1 MSLSSKG
8 YTSSFRGSV
17 APGAYAIIQA
27 SDFGTAPGPG
37 GPVDAELGVSAL
49 YALLAYSGVT
59 NTGSSVIN
67 GGNVGSA
74 PTETVTGFPP
84 GTIAP
89 PFGIDNADAAAA
101 RTAGEAAYTHYAGLT
116 FTSLGSAVDLST
128 SGNGSNAHT
137 YVAGNYSSSSS
148 MDIPTS
154 ITLDGQGNP
163 NATFIFFAASTVTLE
178 SGASILLING
188 AKADNVIWLVGS
200 SFTSVATSNMVGN
213 ILAYASI
220 TLGGGTLAGRALA
233 VGGGDGAVTISA
245 ATVVNVPL
253 GVPGVPGVQNYLP
266 LIPSE
271 STTDYIFIIPNTGSE
286 WKVQKSVNFARPNGT
301 TETAGVE
308 IDTVDCIQ
316 PEYPG
321 TSAAVLAGTTPASFF
336 VMNGY
341 GFQATTSGTTASS
354 FIGFANFKTAKGA
367 TTTDGSVVWTA
378 LGKVA
383 LIRARF
389 ANLSASPATP
399 AAQEYDFWEQ

>member
-1 MSLSSKG
+1 MSFSSKG

-17 APGAYAIIQA
+17 APGAYAIIHA

-37 GPVDAELGVSAL
+37 GPVDAELGVAAY

-67 GGNVGSA
+67 DGNVGSA
-74 PTETVTGFPP
+74 PTESITGFPP

-89 PFGIDNADAAAA
+89 PFGIDNTDAATA
-101 RTAGEAAYTHYAGLT
+101 RTAGEAAYTHYASLTPTQTGL
-116 FTSLGSAVDLST
+116 ADLST
-128 SGNGSNAHT
+128 NDGGGGPGVYVPGVYSGGALT
-137 YVAGNYSSSSS
+137 
-148 MDIPTS
+148 MPTG
-154 ITLDGQGNP
+154 ITLSGAGLYV
-163 NATFIFFAASTVTLE
+163 FIASTTVNLA
-178 SGASILLING
+178 SGQSVVLTNG
-188 AKADNVIWLVGS
+188 ATADNVVWVVGS

-245 ATVVNVPL
+245 ATIVNVPL
-253 GVPGVPGVQNYLP
+253 GVPGVPGIQNYLP

-308 IDTVDCIQ
+308 INTVDCIQ

-341 GFQATTSGTTASS
+341 GFQATTSGTTAAT

-367 TTTDGSVVWTA
+367 TTDDGSVVWTS

-389 ANLSASPATP
+389 ANLSTSPATP
-399 AAQEYDFWEQ
+399 ASQEYDFWEQ